1 MRFNRTTVAR
11 QVLGVVAF
19 SAIVR
24 LGVAGATMQTMVS
37 PLPAA
42 RVDMAKAAP
51 FDAFLRGNLDSLTG
65 QLPEFARIPSTVAPQ
80 ENSDWP

>member
-1 MRFNRTTVAR
+1 
-11 QVLGVVAF
+11 
-19 SAIVR
+19 
-24 LGVAGATMQTMVS
+24 MQTMVS